1 MPGGNRFFCS
11 SENGTLSTLSPK
23 HTMKAGML
31 ASSNTSIWSLP
42 MSTATSGRADANTR
56 AISAMARWQAS

>member
-1 MPGGNRFFCS
+1 MPGGSFFFCS

-23 HTMKAGML
+23 HTTKAGIL

-42 MSTATSGRADANTR
+42 TITTTSGLTSLKTR